1 MSDHVVWDP
10 KSVEARLQFLRIV
23 ETEGIWS
30 AREFLIRE
38 NTKFPKSIRAAIS
51 QIPHRSGPASKDEQ
65 EIRKAVRLIQ
75 LMLKKQRV

>member
-51 QIPHRSGPASKDEQ
+51 QIPHRSGPARPPRTNRRSEKPFDSSSSC
-65 EIRKAVRLIQ
+65 
-75 LMLKKQRV
+75 